1 MLLSNQI
8 IYIIQ
13 REMKILITAL
23 FVYES
28 GLELRQQI
36 AYSIRVEI
44 FLIKK

>member
-13 REMKILITAL
+13 REMRILITAI

-28 GLELRQQI
+28 GLELQI